1 MSPATVIVPIRA
13 TAVLAAITT
22 RTLALPAP
30 ELGTEAIQSASVC
43 AVHWQLGVAVS
54 ATESSVPA
62 AGASTADGETAY
74 WQGAAA

>member
-1 MSPATVIVPIRA
+1 VSSATEIVPIRA
-13 TAVLAAITT
+13 TAVLAAITI
-22 RTLALPAP
+22 RTFALPAP
-30 ELGTEAIQSASVC
+30 ELGMEAIQSASVC

-62 AGASTADGETAY
+62 AGASSAAGETAY